1 MKFVIITSKER
12 DLILRNYLEALNVF
26 NSTPLDILKSF
37 SSMSSSNPAFDTNA
51 ISEIQKELTRGLS
64 EVKTDGLSASV
75 KESFNAIKNSLE
87 GDPSFLSNLLSS
99 FFSIFSPIEKKLK
112 EEFNYRTYQSIVAYP
127 TNLANIIFNAL
138 VRIIDS
144 ISKRTEISKG
154 ASTNVNK
161 NVAIKQITSEI
172 EKIPKELI
180 DNIIKYLTESLDSS
194 KYKEYNVYLTA
205 PILNEYT
212 LNVSTS
218 YGDPSSLF
226 GGAGA
231 FLSSLA
237 NYYSTLTGNYPTP
250 ANILKVP
257 IWTSTTPVRLNLEL
271 IFYAKT
277 DPLKDVLL
285 PAMYLASLASIRIIG
300 EEVQGDKLRV
310 SFKVPGI
317 NLTNVGS
324 SLQQFTQTDVNT
336 SKSGISEELKNKLDN
351 LHNKIFGDSGVI
363 KLIIPGIIHLDQAL
377 IQSVNVTFS
386 NNVTEDFLPVWAKV
400 SMEVQSFFAAR
411 SVDLYSFLKEY
422 LDNRP
427 KNPTGIG
434 GKIKGGAQ

>member
-161 NVAIKQITSEI
+161 NAAIKQITSEI

>member
-144 ISKRTEISKG
+144 ISKKTEISKG

-161 NVAIKQITSEI
+161 NAAIKQITSEI

>member
-1 MKFVIITSKER
+1 MKFVIITSRER

-37 SSMSSSNPAFDTNA
+37 SSMSSSNPAFNTNA
-51 ISEIQKELTRGLS
+51 ISEIQKELAKGLNG
-64 EVKTDGLSASV
+64 VNTDGLSASV
-75 KESFNAIKNSLE
+75 KKSFDAIKDSLK
-87 GDPSFLSNLLSS
+87 GDSPFLSNLLSS

-127 TNLANIIFNAL
+127 TNLANIVFNAL
-138 VRIIDS
+138 VRIIDL
-144 ISKRTEISKG
+144 ISKKTEISKG
-154 ASTNVNK
+154 DIPNVNEDEAK
-161 NVAIKQITSEI
+161 KLITSEI
-172 EKIPKELI
+172 KEILKELI
-180 DNIIKYLTESLDSS
+180 NNIIKYLTESLDSS

-205 PILNEYT
+205 PVLNDYT

-237 NYYSTLTGNYPTP
+237 NYYSALTGNYPIP

-300 EEVQGDKLRV
+300 EEVIGDKLKV

-324 SLQQFTQTDVNT
+324 SLTQFTQTDVNA
-336 SKSGISEELKNKLDN
+336 SKSGNSEELRKKLDSLN
-351 LHNKIFGDSGVI
+351 DKIFGDSGVVKI
-363 KLIIPGIIHLDQAL
+363 IIPGIIHLDQAL

-434 GKIKGGAQ
+434 GKIKRGAK